1 MTETTKATEINP
13 IGLRCDIMRAEN
25 NVAQQATEEQRAKGT
40 QDSGGGALD
49 V

>member
-1 MTETTKATEINP
+1 MNP
-13 IGLRCDIMRAEN
+13 IGLRCDIMSAEKNVVEQAIEERRAN
-25 NVAQQATEEQRAKGT
+25 GT

>member
-1 MTETTKATEINP
+1 MTKTTEATEKTP
-13 IGLRCDIMRAEN
+13 IGLKCNIMSAEK
-25 NVAQQATEEQRAKGT
+25 NVAEQAIEEQRANGT